1 MNKVKIFLYLFTYDI
16 LITNVYLDPVI
27 IMALS
32 YLIAKK
38 KFYSEQIAG
47 CDIFQRELI
56 NLLSFHFNYQFS
68 TDLPINFIQH
78 IHKPGKLINH
88 LYFNE
93 KQMLNYVFSRFFRIC
108 GHVYKML

>member
-1 MNKVKIFLYLFTYDI
+1 M
-16 LITNVYLDPVI
+16 
-27 IMALS
+27 S

-68 TDLPINFIQH
+68 TDLPVNFIQH
-78 IHKPGKLINH
+78 IHKPGKLIKQ
-88 LYFNE
+88 LY
-93 KQMLNYVFSRFFRIC
+93 LN
-108 GHVYKML
+108 GK

>member
-1 MNKVKIFLYLFTYDI
+1 MNNEQGKIFLDLFTYDI
-16 LITNVYLDPVI
+16 IITYVYLDPVI

-68 TDLPINFIQH
+68 TDLPVNFVQH
-78 IHKPGKLINH
+78 IHKPGKLIN
-88 LYFNE
+88 LSFMN
-93 KQMLNYVFSRFFRIC
+93 K
-108 GHVYKML
+108 K